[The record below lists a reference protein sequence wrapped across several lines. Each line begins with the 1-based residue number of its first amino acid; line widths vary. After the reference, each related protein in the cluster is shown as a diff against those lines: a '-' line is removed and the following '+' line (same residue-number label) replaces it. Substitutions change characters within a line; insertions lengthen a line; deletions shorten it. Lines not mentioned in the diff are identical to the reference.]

1 MLTPEQRRSGVLLGG
16 YMFIGMVLEVTSI
29 SIIVPLISILMSD
42 DLIKNYTLVRQ
53 YFNYFGASS
62 KNSVVLI
69 AILSLLFIY
78 TVKNSFLAYLSWRQS
93 KFAYGVQQQKS
104 QSLFASYLARSYS
117 FHLSINSAQL
127 IRNVLGEVNI
137 FTTAVTGTLAL
148 ITETMVVVGLGLAL
162 LYAQPAG
169 AILVLL
175 VLGVS
180 AYFFLKITK
189 SQISKWGKQRQYHEG
204 LRLQHLQQG
213 LNGIKEVMV
222 FDKKSFFQ
230 KQYELHNV
238 ISCGVSSNQYALQQ
252 LPRLWLEFLA
262 VFGLAILVVA
272 MMSQNKQIDLILPI
286 LALFAASAFRLIPSV
301 NRIVSAIQAIRYAS
315 AVINNLYVEVRFADS
330 LPDQPVYLNSEPLK
344 FTHKIELIKII
355 FSYDSASKNALNET
369 SFNIYKGECIG
380 VMGASGSGKSTLAD
394 ILLGLLKPAN
404 GHILVDGVDIETNMN
419 SWRKNIGYV
428 SQTIYL
434 VDDSLKRNIAFGVP
448 DDQIDDQAV
457 ERALNL
463 AQLGELVTELPKGLN
478 TVVGERGVRLS
489 GGQRQRVGLARA
501 LYNDPEILVL
511 DEATSALDNATEKE
525 VMSAINQLQGT
536 KTIVIIAHRLSTL
549 EGCDR
554 IFELNRGDIVQVV
567 NQKYEVSKIQ
577 NS

>member
-1 MLTPEQRRSGVLLGG
+1 MLTPEQRRSGFLLGG
-16 YMFIGMVLEVTSI
+16 YMFIGMVLEVASI
-29 SIIVPLISILMSD
+29 SIIVPLISVLMSD

-53 YFNYFGASS
+53 YFNYFGGSS
-62 KNSVVLI
+62 KSSIIVI
-69 AILSLLFIY
+69 AIASLLVIY
-78 TVKNSFLAYLSWRQS
+78 SIKNSFLAYLSWRQS
-93 KFAYGVQQQKS
+93 SFAYGIQKQKS
-104 QSLFASYLARSYS
+104 QSLFDSYLARPYS

-148 ITETMVVVGLGLAL
+148 ITETMIVIGLGLAL
-162 LYAQPAG
+162 LYAQPTG

-180 AYFFLKITK
+180 AYFFLEITK
-189 SQISKWGKQRQYHEG
+189 SKISKWGKKRQYHEG

-222 FDKKSFFQ
+222 FDRKSFFQ
-230 KQYELHNV
+230 KQYEFHNA
-238 ISCGVSSNQYALQQ
+238 ISCDVSSNQYTLQQ
-252 LPRLWLEFLA
+252 LPRLWLELLA
-262 VFGLAILVVA
+262 VFGLAILVTV

-286 LALFAASAFRLIPSV
+286 LALFAASAFRLIPSI

-315 AVINNLYVEVRFADS
+315 AVINNLYMEVRFADS
-330 LPDQPVYLNSEPLK
+330 LPYQPSLSTFEPLK
-344 FTHKIELIKII
+344 FSQQIELQNII
-355 FSYDSASKNALNET
+355 FTYESASINALNEI
-369 SFNIYKGECIG
+369 SFNVYKGECIG
-380 VMGASGSGKSTLAD
+380 IMGASGSGKSTLAD
-394 ILLGLLKPAN
+394 ILLGLLTPAS
-404 GHILVDGVDIETNMN
+404 GRILVDGIDVGTNMM

-448 DDQIDDQAV
+448 DDEIDDQAV
-457 ERALNL
+457 DRALRL
-463 AQLGELVTELPKGLN
+463 AQLSEFVIELPNGLD
-478 TVVGERGVRLS
+478 TLVGERGVRLS

-525 VMSAINQLQGT
+525 VMSAINQLQGS

-549 EGCDR
+549 ESCNR
-554 IFELNRGDIVQVV
+554 VFELSRGDIIQEVDQ
-567 NQKYEVSKIQ
+567 NYEMSKTQ